1 MDGTDMKQRLTGLLP
16 PATLLAVILFWAYA
30 PKSVIDYPWTLTI
43 VATAISAWLLL
54 LEWLFERHADWRMNW
69 REFFT
74 DTFYVVLSST
84 VISRATDF
92 FADAPLKA
100 AKAGRAGHAL
110 AGTPAVPGAGRADLL
125 PLRIRAILDASR
137 DAQLDAL
144 WLTHAPHHHITQL
157 NALKGYVGN
166 PLELFLISLGV
177 IALLDF
183 SPVAILCAASV
194 GNVVAG
200 FAHANVRADPP
211 WFYSYFFTTIR
222 HHSLHH
228 SVGYEET
235 RCNYA
240 NSMILIDR
248 VLGTYRE
255 GEGIL
260 VGQDERRRLSI
271 KEQFLFPFVPV
282 VDAIKAR
289 RERRDAVHG

>member
-100 AKAGRAGHAL
+100 ARRRPAGHAL
-110 AGTPAVPGAGRADLL
+110 AGTPAVPGAGGLIFFLFEFGQYWMHRAMHNWT
-125 PLRIRAILDASR
+125 P
-137 DAQLDAL
+137 L

-166 PLELFLISLGV
+166 PLELFLISLG
-177 IALLDF
+177 
-183 SPVAILCAASV
+183 
-194 GNVVAG
+194 
-200 FAHANVRADPP
+200 
-211 WFYSYFFTTIR
+211 
-222 HHSLHH
+222 
-228 SVGYEET
+228 
-235 RCNYA
+235 
-240 NSMILIDR
+240 
-248 VLGTYRE
+248 
-255 GEGIL
+255 
-260 VGQDERRRLSI
+260 
-271 KEQFLFPFVPV
+271 
-282 VDAIKAR
+282 
-289 RERRDAVHG
+289 